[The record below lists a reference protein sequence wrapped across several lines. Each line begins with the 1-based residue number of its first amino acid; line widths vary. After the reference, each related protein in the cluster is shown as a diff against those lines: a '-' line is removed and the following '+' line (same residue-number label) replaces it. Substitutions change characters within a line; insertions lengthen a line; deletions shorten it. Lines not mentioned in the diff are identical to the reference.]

1 MENKQAVAVAV
12 GVGAVG
18 TALAYLGYSA
28 YQKKDKVADVETTQ
42 TEAKSSWL
50 SNLWKKSEEKES
62 LYNEVDGVEDVQLKE
77 ALKEETNVKISATK
91 KNSISGHMVVN
102 GQRRPR
108 QGEIVTCKQAP
119 RRGKFL
125 V

>member
-28 YQKKDKVADVETTQ
+28 YQKKDKVADVETTE
-42 TEAKSSWL
+42 TEVKSSWL
-50 SNLWKKSEEKES
+50 SNLWNKSEEKES

-91 KNSISGHMVVN
+91 KNS
-102 GQRRPR
+102 
-108 QGEIVTCKQAP
+108 AW
-119 RRGKFL
+119 GKFWSDSHKDMKKENEENEDN
-125 V
+125 

>member
-1 MENKQAVAVAV
+1 MENKQVVAVAV

-28 YQKKDKVADVETTQ
+28 YQKKDKVADVETTE

-50 SNLWKKSEEKES
+50 SNLWNKSDEKES

-77 ALKEETNVKISATK
+77 AIKEETNVKIKAAKANSAW
-91 KNSISGHMVVN
+91 
-102 GQRRPR
+102 
-108 QGEIVTCKQAP
+108 
-119 RRGKFL
+119 GKFWHDSHKDMKKEKNDENEDN
-125 V
+125 